1 MSAASLLNLE
11 DVLSSHLSE
20 AGFEVYWPRSEELP
34 TVVAADNQW
43 GLLVIHLGD
52 DAERGMVELNQK
64 LGRLRTDI
72 PEIART
78 PVQRLVVTDQATLS
92 NGQVATLDDAL
103 DGVFLKNLERKGM
116 DDAARAAVSAHFAP
130 RLTIEVPRRDPMSD
144 AGAGDRA
151 VRRLVLDAEQSEA
164 ACRPVEDVLLLTGP
178 PGSGKTLVLA
188 ARAKWLASQNPGW
201 RIALLCYNRALVPYL
216 EDLVWGHANISV
228 YTVGRL
234 ASFLRVK
241 ISLSDED
248 QAMRDV
254 GRALRTVQPIFDAVL
269 VDEWQDFMDGWTKL
283 ILAAVRPGR
292 GGVTLAGDPKQAL
305 YRDGNREVAL
315 AGRKVEVATLGKP
328 YRSTRQILEVTSA
341 LDLTMKVDGKEH
353 ALDGQPIDL
362 VWAENVSAIADAVAR
377 DIQLL
382 LDAGERRP
390 QDIGVLVTRKWDI
403 GKVLYA
409 LKKSSIPAEAIYP
422 NKAAEFNLAAPI
434 IKVMTVHSAKG
445 YEFEVV
451 FLVGMEHLAEP
462 DGSDRASREGRCGYV
477 GATRA
482 KDQLVLTYS
491 KENVYL
497 DRIRALPDDLVQQWV
512 WPDDYPEED

>member
-1 MSAASLLNLE
+1 
-11 DVLSSHLSE
+11 
-20 AGFEVYWPRSEELP
+20 
-34 TVVAADNQW
+34 
-43 GLLVIHLGD
+43 
-52 DAERGMVELNQK
+52 MVELNQK